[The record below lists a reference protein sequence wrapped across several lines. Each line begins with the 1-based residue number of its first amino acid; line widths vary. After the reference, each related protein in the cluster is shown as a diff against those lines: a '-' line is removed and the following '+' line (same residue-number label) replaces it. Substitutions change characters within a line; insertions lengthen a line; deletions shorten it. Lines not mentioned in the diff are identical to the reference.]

1 MQQDARVFSHP
12 WLEALSE
19 EYSTRE
25 PGVRLT
31 PEEIWNYLQVPMDRR
46 TTAGNRTITG
56 AMQTLGY
63 RKITVRTEDGKVVKG
78 WGRE

>member
-1 MQQDARVFSHP
+1 FSHP
-12 WLEALSE
+12 WLESLSE

-31 PEEIWNYLQVPMDRR
+31 PEEIWNFLQVPMDRR
-46 TTAGNRTITG
+46 TTPGNRTITG

-63 RKITVRTEDGKVVKG
+63 RKITMRTDEGKVVMG

>member
-1 MQQDARVFSHP
+1 
-12 WLEALSE
+12 LEALSE
-19 EYSTRE
+19 EYATRE

-31 PEEIWNYLQVPMDRR
+31 PEAIWNYLQVPMDRR

-63 RKITVRTEDGKVVKG
+63 RKISIRTEDGKVVNG
-78 WGRE
+78 WGRDG